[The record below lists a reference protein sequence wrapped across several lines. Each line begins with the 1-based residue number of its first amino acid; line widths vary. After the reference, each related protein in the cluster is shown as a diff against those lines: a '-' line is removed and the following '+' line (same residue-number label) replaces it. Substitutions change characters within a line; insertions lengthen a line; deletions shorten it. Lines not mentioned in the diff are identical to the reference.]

1 MSPYFYFQNV
11 FFSEPCAVFVEKCC
25 TSGHTT
31 DGNMAHVHFMPG
43 NQGSKYSLRIRHTY
57 CFYTVTVVQRM
68 CVIVTLYI
76 YCTLQLGATYLCSVG
91 ILFAHFN
98 QHEVLITFKLI
109 FNMDHTV

>member
-1 MSPYFYFQNV
+1 MFKMC
-11 FFSEPCAVFVEKCC
+11 FFSEPCAVCVEKCC
-25 TSGHTT
+25 TAGHTT

-43 NQGSKYSLRIRHTY
+43 NQGYKYSLRTRNTY

-76 YCTLQLGATYLCSVG
+76 HCSLQLGATLLCRVG

-98 QHEVLITFKLI
+98 QHEVLITSKLI
-109 FNMDHTV
+109 FSMDRTM